1 MKNKTLVGL
10 IPFAALLAPA
20 LAMAEVNQPQEIID
34 RPRTT
39 PAGQITVGGDIGY
52 LKLGDL
58 GDGTAL
64 NVGGLYGVNDKLEVG
79 AAYSFALDEF
89 EIKGD
94 IGLHAAYGI
103 LTDGNLTVAA
113 DLGFGY
119 NVLGEA
125 LDPLTLGA
133 EVQFKVNDKLA
144 VYSPGGQISIALEG
158 DVKPID
164 LSLPVGVGYQ
174 ATPQIW
180 AFVDTS
186 IGTIEI
192 ADSETVIFGSDVI
205 PVGFGGF
212 FSPSNA
218 MDFGARVGFLD
229 LKEAGADFLTV
240 TASARLHL

>member
-39 PAGQITVGGDIGY
+39 PAGQITVGGDLIFQ
-52 LKLGDL
+52 KFGDAN
-58 GDGTAL
+58 GTAL

-79 AAYSFALDEF
+79 AAYAFALDEF

-94 IGLHAAYGI
+94 ICLHAAYGI

-119 NVLGEA
+119 NVLAEG

-144 VYSPGGQISIALEG
+144 VYTPGGQLGITLEG
-158 DVKPID
+158 DVKPIA
-164 LSLPVGVGYQ
+164 LNLPVGVGYQ

-186 IGTIEI
+186 IGQIEI
-192 ADSETVIFGSDVI
+192 ADSETVLFGADVI
-205 PVGFGGF
+205 PLGVGGF

-218 MDFGARVGFLD
+218 MDFGARIGFDD

>member
-39 PAGQITVGGDIGY
+39 PAGQITVGGDLGY

-58 GDGTAL
+58 NSTGL

-79 AAYSFALDEF
+79 AAYAFTLDEF

-103 LTDGNLTVAA
+103 LTEGNLTVAA

-119 NVLGEA
+119 SVLAEG

-144 VYSPGGQISIALEG
+144 VYTPGGQLGITLEG
-158 DVKPID
+158 DVKPIA
-164 LSLPVGVGYQ
+164 LNLPVGVGYQ

-186 IGTIEI
+186 IGQIEI
-192 ADSETVIFGSDVI
+192 ADSATVLFGADVI
-205 PVGFGGF
+205 PLGVGGF

-218 MDFGARVGFLD
+218 MDFGARIDFVD
-229 LKEAGADFLTV
+229 LKEVGTDILAI

>member
-39 PAGQITVGGDIGY
+39 PAGQITVGGDLGY
-52 LKLGDL
+52 LKLGDFNT
-58 GDGTAL
+58 TAL

-79 AAYSFALDEF
+79 AAYAFSLDEF

-119 NVLGEA
+119 DVLAEG
-125 LDPLTLGA
+125 LDPLALGA

-144 VYSPGGQISIALEG
+144 VYSPGSQLSIALEG

-164 LSLPVGVGYQ
+164 ISLPVGVGYQ

-192 ADSETVIFGSDVI
+192 ADSATVLFGADVI
-205 PVGFGGF
+205 PLGAGAF

-218 MDFGARVGFLD
+218 MDFGARIGFPD